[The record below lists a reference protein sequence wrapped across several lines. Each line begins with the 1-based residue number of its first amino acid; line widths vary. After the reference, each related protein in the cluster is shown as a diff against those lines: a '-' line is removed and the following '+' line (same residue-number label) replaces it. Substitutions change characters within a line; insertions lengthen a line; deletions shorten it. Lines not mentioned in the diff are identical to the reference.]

1 MGDPGSSANHGYG
14 FTAVYGALRDAILT
28 GEIEP
33 GTVTT
38 QAALAARYSVGR
50 TPLREALRVLQL
62 ERLVRNAPNRRVQI
76 TELTALDAEELY
88 ISRVL
93 LDSAALRV
101 TVPTLT
107 SRDDAEM
114 LGFLAQMDHF
124 GRGRDWAGLRFPHRE
139 FHARLCAAA
148 GERIVNLI
156 GALFDHAERYRLA
169 ETPTREHWMRRQE
182 EHRAIAGAAA
192 RRDAD
197 GAVEILVAHYARTS
211 AMVCHELARDN
222 DLERLRAILRQVSS
236 SAEAVL
242 DSELCARRG
251 LSAKAPSG

>member
-1 MGDPGSSANHGYG
+1 M
-14 FTAVYGALRDAILT
+14 
-28 GEIEP
+28 
-33 GTVTT
+33 
-38 QAALAARYSVGR
+38 
-50 TPLREALRVLQL
+50 REALRALQV
-62 ERLVRNAPNRRVQI
+62 ERLVRSAPNRRVQI

-93 LDSAALRV
+93 LESAAVRV

-124 GRGRDWAGLRFPHRE
+124 GRGRDWAGLRPAHRE
-139 FHARLCAAA
+139 FHARLCAGA

-169 ETPTREHWMRRQE
+169 ETPPREHWMRRQE

-197 GAVEILVAHYARTS
+197 GAAEILVAHYARTA
-211 AMVCHELARDN
+211 AMVCHELAPDAS
-222 DLERLRAILRQVSS
+222 LARLRAILRQVSS
-236 SAEAVL
+236 SAEEVL
-242 DSELCARRG
+242 DGELGARRR
-251 LSAKAPSG
+251 LPAKTSSG